1 MVLTAKEWGW
11 SPTAI
16 IRGADDPRA
25 HDKADYNFAHAVH
38 VLTEEKCPKCGVPIW
53 HAYSEDSAVA
63 FKLRE
68 VDCYACAHKET
79 EEEQSKDKAKPGQS
93 KLVYPVPEEGFEKLP
108 SRGDFYEREH
118 HKHVKALEAKIKAA

>member
-16 IRGADDPRA
+16 IRGADDPRK
-25 HDKADYNFAHAVH
+25 HHEADYNFAHAVH

-53 HAYSEDSAVA
+53 HAYSEDTSIA
-63 FKLRE
+63 FKLR
-68 VDCYACAHKET
+68 DISCYACAHKEDET
-79 EEEQSKDKAKPGQS
+79 KDEKEEPGVT
-93 KLVYPVPEEGFEKLP
+93 KVVYPVPEEGFDKLP

-118 HKHVKALEAKIKAA
+118 RKHAAKQKQP